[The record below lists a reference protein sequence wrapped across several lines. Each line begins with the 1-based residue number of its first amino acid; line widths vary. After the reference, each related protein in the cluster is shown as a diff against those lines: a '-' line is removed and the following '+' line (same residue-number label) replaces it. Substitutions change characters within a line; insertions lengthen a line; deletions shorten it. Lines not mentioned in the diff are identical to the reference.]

1 MSEPNEVHVWDP
13 FVRVFHWTIAIG
25 FFVAYFTEDEA
36 MTVHVWAGYAIAV
49 LVLLRI
55 VWGFA
60 GPRHARFSDFTY
72 EPRRVIQYLRDLL
85 LARAPRY
92 IGHSPAGGAM
102 VFALLFFLA
111 VTVTTGM
118 ILYAE
123 QEGAGP
129 LAPFYAQ
136 TESLQSGAEDSAW
149 DGEEISEE
157 RRGGSAFE
165 EIHEVAANATLAL
178 VIFHILGVTL
188 ASFVHHENLA
198 RAMVTGRKRR
208 E

>member
-1 MSEPNEVHVWDP
+1 MPEPNEVRVWDP
-13 FVRVFHWTIAIG
+13 FVRIAHWTIAIG

-36 MTVHVWAGYAIAV
+36 MTVHVWAGYVIAV

-55 VWGFA
+55 AWGFI
-60 GPRHARFSDFTY
+60 GPRHARFADFAY
-72 EPRRVIQYLRDLL
+72 SPKKDVEYLRGLL

-92 IGHSPAGGAM
+92 IGHSPSGGAM
-102 VFALLFFLA
+102 VFALLLFLA
-111 VTVTTGM
+111 ITVSTGV

-123 QEGAGP
+123 EEGAGP
-129 LAPFYAQ
+129 LAPLYTQMEA
-136 TESLQSGAEDSAW
+136 SQSGNDDPDR
-149 DGEEISEE
+149 DGEGREGAE
-157 RRGGSAFE
+157 RESAFE
-165 EIHEVAANATLAL
+165 EIHEVAANATLGL
-178 VIFHILGVTL
+178 VIFHILGVIL